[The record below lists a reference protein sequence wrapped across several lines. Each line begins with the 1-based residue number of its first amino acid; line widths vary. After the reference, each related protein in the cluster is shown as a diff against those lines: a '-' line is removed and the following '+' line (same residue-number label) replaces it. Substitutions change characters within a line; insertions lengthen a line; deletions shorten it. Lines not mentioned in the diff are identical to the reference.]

1 MPMVK
6 LGVHMINV
14 YSVSLCPCLV
24 YYVTDYY
31 RLCFISTFH
40 LIHSFMA
47 PLINFD
53 SPGSAEN
60 LRQFEEAMK
69 HGHIRSWMWKLL
81 LYGAAGS
88 GKSSVKEMILG
99 NPPPVNRSSTPL
111 AMRPTTVYRI
121 NLDGK
126 EFTTI
131 TTLQERRAFL
141 ARALL
146 QFAPNLKRHLRTA
159 RAKVASSSSD
169 QPVSTVAVSQVQSKD
184 KASPHQGKPLPL
196 DDQPSS
202 ASLLEPASLD
212 HGESDE
218 DIDSDV
224 DDILQSISTDRELV
238 KLMGQLSTTGDPLAC
253 FRLIQMI
260 DAGGQPQFHEILP
273 VFLRNLSFYVFVFRL
288 CDDLATYPVVEF
300 YVDGKPVGSPFT
312 SAQSIEQLLQH
323 CVRCIHSHR
332 PPTGSQSECPQIMV
346 IGTHVD
352 LEKKSSESRDEKN
365 RKILQVLS
373 PLEQE

>member
-1 MPMVK
+1 
-6 LGVHMINV
+6 
-14 YSVSLCPCLV
+14 
-24 YYVTDYY
+24 
-31 RLCFISTFH
+31 
-40 LIHSFMA
+40 MA
-47 PLINFD
+47 TLINFD

-99 NPPPVNRSSTPL
+99 NPPPMNRTSTPL

-146 QFAPNLKRHLRTA
+146 QSAPNLKRRLRAA
-159 RAKVASSSSD
+159 RAKVASSSRD

-184 KASPHQGKPLPL
+184 QASPDQGKPPPL
-196 DDQPSS
+196 DDQPPS

-212 HGESDE
+212 HRESD
-218 DIDSDV
+218 DVIDSED
-224 DDILQSISTDRELV
+224 DDILQSISTDQELV
-238 KLMGQLSTTGDPLAC
+238 KLMGQLSTTVDPTK
-253 FRLIQMI
+253 
-260 DAGGQPQFHEILP
+260 GGGP
-273 VFLRNLSFYVFVFRL
+273 
-288 CDDLATYPVVEF
+288 
-300 YVDGKPVGSPFT
+300 G
-312 SAQSIEQLLQH
+312 
-323 CVRCIHSHR
+323 
-332 PPTGSQSECPQIMV
+332 
-346 IGTHVD
+346 
-352 LEKKSSESRDEKN
+352 
-365 RKILQVLS
+365 
-373 PLEQE
+373 